1 LVLQCFLIGH
11 RDAPEELMSFLET
24 SIEQH
29 ILEYGVSVFLVGS
42 HGHFDTMAA
51 KAVIKAK
58 ERYGWL
64 QLYQLL
70 AYHPAERS
78 SVLPKG
84 FDGSYYPED
93 LQSVPRRFAISRA
106 NRIAIDESDY
116 IISYAIYPGGAKTAV
131 NYAIR
136 RKGSNFVTLLPH
148 P

>member
-1 LVLQCFLIGH
+1 
-11 RDAPEELMSFLET
+11 
-24 SIEQH
+24 
-29 ILEYGVSVFLVGS
+29 
-42 HGHFDTMAA
+42 MAA

-106 NRIAIDESDY
+106 NRIAI
-116 IISYAIYPGGAKTAV
+116 AKTAV

-136 RKGSNFVTLLPH
+136 RKGSNFVSLLPH